1 MARPKVVV
9 AAALTP
15 QSSVYIPPS
24 SIRPSVRPS
33 LPKSGVLETLLVV
46 IVAEFL
52 SLSLWP
58 PSLIFFAIFAFLLPR
73 IMLGIRPYCGE
84 GLLCIFVAD
93 EGEKRGEGRIRIYS
107 GDEEVMER
115 SGKY

>member
-1 MARPKVVV
+1 M
-9 AAALTP
+9 
-15 QSSVYIPPS
+15 
-24 SIRPSVRPS
+24 
-33 LPKSGVLETLLVV
+33 
-46 IVAEFL
+46 
-52 SLSLWP
+52 WP
-58 PSLIFFAIFAFLLPR
+58 PYLVLFVALFAAFLIFLVFLLLPR

-107 GDEEVMER
+107 SDEEVMER

>member
-1 MARPKVVV
+1 MAAVSHILRH
-9 AAALTP
+9 L
-15 QSSVYIPPS
+15 
-24 SIRPSVRPS
+24 R
-33 LPKSGVLETLLVV
+33 LPLL
-46 IVAEFL
+46 
-52 SLSLWP
+52 
-58 PSLIFFAIFAFLLPR
+58 R

-115 SGKY
+115 SGKDQISMISSAIP